1 MKGFKNVLE
10 LYRLD
15 WTRIFKNKLTFVLM
29 IALMF
34 IPSLY
39 AWFNIAA
46 LWDPYSNTGDI
57 KIAVYSDDQTATVMD
72 EEVNIGDTILENL
85 KDNDS
90 LGWQFV
96 DSKEELDKGVR
107 SGKYYAGIY
116 LPKTFSENLLSFVKG
131 DIKNPEIEY
140 SVNQKINAIAPKI
153 SDKGAGTIKDTI
165 SDEFVATVSKTL
177 MEVLNEVG
185 FNLDSNLP
193 SIKKITSKILT
204 VNDHLGDIDGYTKEV
219 LELNKKM
226 PEFKDKLKVA
236 NEFVGM
242 IPEVNQMTG
251 KVLELNKK
259 MPEIEQYGGL
269 VYQVQGKIP
278 EIQDAGR
285 QINKIDNDFGD
296 VVQMMDDAIVEAKK
310 GLGIIQDAQ
319 KELGKVNKLTIE
331 ANTLIDDTSKTLNK
345 ISKETLPKISESV
358 QTGIEIVQTISEGT
372 IKITDKLIQIV
383 DKNELTS
390 EEKNAI
396 YKELSALS
404 TRLEAQSEMI
414 QSIIETLVN
423 LQNLNGS
430 HNLDGI
436 IGQLQHTKSVV
447 DSANQRINYILDD
460 WENISS
466 SSESLKEALIEVNQL
481 AKAVN
486 DEASNINVS
495 AIQAEVDKLIAEAQA
510 VLATAGDIT
519 GSIIDNNLIG
529 RVDELMTSTSKT
541 INQAIAFLESYQKEL
556 PAIHKDIHAANELLN
571 GNMNLIINGINGGA
585 DFFTNDF
592 PLLKNK
598 MNQAANF
605 IQKDLPGVESDIQN
619 TMKMVNEK
627 APEFEKAMTAAVD
640 LINNDWPNIKNGIVK
655 ASDLIKKGEEDLDLE
670 ELVKYLKN
678 DANKES
684 DFISNPVKL
693 KQTDV
698 YPVPNYGSAST
709 PFYTALCLWVGA
721 VLFSSIASTK
731 FHLNSKQQQ
740 KYTKRQQFLAR
751 MMTYL
756 TVGFF
761 QALIVVLGNQWLL
774 GSYTKNPI
782 WNIIF
787 ALIIDLAFMMMV
799 YVLVALF
806 DNLGKGIAIIILVL
820 SISAGGGNFP
830 IEMSGPF
837 FRAIHPYIPFTHAV
851 NLLRE
856 SVGGIYWPTALKAM
870 SILISVTIAF
880 FVAGY
885 ILYPKSERLFKKISD
900 NIAEGHI
907 LH

>member
-204 VNDHLGDIDGYTKEV
+204 VNDHLDDIDGYTKEV

-226 PEFKDKLKVA
+226 PEFKDKLKTA

-319 KELGKVNKLTIE
+319 KV
-331 ANTLIDDTSKTLNK
+331 
-345 ISKETLPKISESV
+345 LPEV
-358 QTGIEIVQTISEGT
+358 
-372 IKITDKLIQIV
+372 
-383 DKNELTS
+383 NELTKTVNGMIPGLKES
-390 EEKNAI
+390 IKEIQDALPTIAKGVDESINIIKTVTLETQKITAALVKEI
-396 YKELSALS
+396 DDHELSEAQKEAIHAKLVSLS
-404 TRLEAQSEMI
+404 QKLEAQSDMI
-414 QSIIETLVN
+414 QGVIEL
-423 LQNLNGS
+423 LQNLQSITGS
-430 HNLDGI
+430 NQLDGAI
-436 IGQLQHTKSVV
+436 SQLQQVKNAV
-447 DSANQRINYILDD
+447 DQMQYDVNNILNNWGAISNSTAELKNALNRIN
-460 WENISS
+460 E
-466 SSESLKEALIEVNQL
+466 EANTIFNLVNSI
-481 AKAVN
+481 
-486 DEASNINVS
+486 DIN
-495 AIQAEVDKLIAEAQA
+495 AIQNNVDALLKDVQKALTEA
-510 VLATAGDIT
+510 GNIT
-519 GSIIDNNLIG
+519 GSIVDDNLIG

-605 IQKDLPGVESDIQN
+605 IQKDLPGVEADIQN

-731 FHLNSKQQQ
+731 FHLNSKQQK

>member
-319 KELGKVNKLTIE
+319 KVLPEVNELTKTVNGMIPELKESIKEIQDALPTIAKGVDESIEIIKTVTLETQKITEALVKEIEDHELSDTQKEAIKAKLVTLSDKLGAQSDMIQGVIELLQNLQSITGSNQLDGAISQLQQVKNAVDQMQYDVNNILNNWGAISNSTAELKNALNRINEE
-331 ANTLIDDTSKTLNK
+331 ANTIFNLVNSIDT
-345 ISKETLPKISESV
+345 
-358 QTGIEIVQTISEGT
+358 
-372 IKITDKLIQIV
+372 
-383 DKNELTS
+383 
-390 EEKNAI
+390 NAI
-396 YKELSALS
+396 QNNVDALLKDVQKAL
-404 TRLEAQSEMI
+404 TEAG
-414 QSIIETLVN
+414 N
-423 LQNLNGS
+423 
-430 HNLDGI
+430 
-436 IGQLQHTKSVV
+436 
-447 DSANQRINYILDD
+447 
-460 WENISS
+460 
-466 SSESLKEALIEVNQL
+466 
-481 AKAVN
+481 
-486 DEASNINVS
+486 
-495 AIQAEVDKLIAEAQA
+495 
-510 VLATAGDIT
+510 IT
-519 GSIIDNNLIG
+519 GSIVDDNLIG

-605 IQKDLPGVESDIQN
+605 IQKDSPGVETDIQN

-693 KQTDV
+693 KQSDV

-731 FHLNSKQQQ
+731 FHLNSKQQE

>member
-204 VNDHLGDIDGYTKEV
+204 VNDHLDDIDGYTKEV

-226 PEFKDKLKVA
+226 PEFKDKLKTA

-319 KELGKVNKLTIE
+319 KV
-331 ANTLIDDTSKTLNK
+331 
-345 ISKETLPKISESV
+345 LPEV
-358 QTGIEIVQTISEGT
+358 
-372 IKITDKLIQIV
+372 
-383 DKNELTS
+383 NELTRTVNGMIPGLKENIGTIQGALPDINGAIVES
-390 EEKNAI
+390 IGIIKSATIIIQNATTDLVNI
-396 YKELSALS
+396 IEGHELSEAQKEEIHTKLVSLS
-404 TRLEAQSEMI
+404 QKLEAQSDMI
-414 QSIIETLVN
+414 QGVIELLQN
-423 LQNLNGS
+423 LQNTTGS
-430 HNLDGI
+430 NQLEGAI
-436 IGQLQHTKSVV
+436 NQLQQVKNAVDQMGQDVNNILNNWGAISNSTADLKNALNRINEEAKAIFNLV
-447 DSANQRINYILDD
+447 DSIDTNAILNNVDAL
-460 WENISS
+460 
-466 SSESLKEALIEVNQL
+466 LKDVQKALTEAGN
-481 AKAVN
+481 
-486 DEASNINVS
+486 
-495 AIQAEVDKLIAEAQA
+495 
-510 VLATAGDIT
+510 IT
-519 GSIIDNNLIG
+519 GSIVDDNLVD

-731 FHLNSKQQQ
+731 FHLNSKQQK

>member
-319 KELGKVNKLTIE
+319 KVLPEVNELVKTVDEMEPKLQGIVQDLQAALPDINKAVEDSIKIIKSATIIIQNVTTDLVKIIEDTELSETQKDEIHTKLENLSQKLGTQSDMIQGVIELLQSLQSFNGSNQLEGAISQLQQIKNAVDQMQQNVNNLLNNWGAISNSTEELKNRLNHINEE
-331 ANTLIDDTSKTLNK
+331 ANNIYILVDGIDIKAIQNNVASILEDVQNALDK
-345 ISKETLPKISESV
+345 I
-358 QTGIEIVQTISEGT
+358 GN
-372 IKITDKLIQIV
+372 ITD
-383 DKNELTS
+383 
-390 EEKNAI
+390 
-396 YKELSALS
+396 
-404 TRLEAQSEMI
+404 
-414 QSIIETLVN
+414 SII
-423 LQNLNGS
+423 
-430 HNLDGI
+430 
-436 IGQLQHTKSVV
+436 
-447 DSANQRINYILDD
+447 ADD
-460 WENISS
+460 
-466 SSESLKEALIEVNQL
+466 LIKN
-481 AKAVN
+481 
-486 DEASNINVS
+486 
-495 AIQAEVDKLIAEAQA
+495 
-510 VLATAGDIT
+510 
-519 GSIIDNNLIG
+519 
-529 RVDELMTSTSKT
+529 VDELMTNTSET
-541 INQAIAFLESYQKEL
+541 INRVIAFLESYQKEL

-619 TMKMVNEK
+619 TMKTVNEK

-856 SVGGIYWPTALKAM
+856 SVGGIYWPTALKAI

>member
-319 KELGKVNKLTIE
+319 KVLPEVNELVKTVDEMEPKLQGIVQDLQAALPDINKAVEDSIKIIKSATIIIQNVTTDLVKIIEDTELSETQKDEIHTKLENLSQKLGTQSDMIQGVIELLQSLQSFNGSNQLEGAISQLQQIKNAVDQMQQNVNNLLNNWGAISNSTEELKNRLNHINEE
-331 ANTLIDDTSKTLNK
+331 ANNIYILVDGIDIKAIQNNVASILEDVQNALDK
-345 ISKETLPKISESV
+345 I
-358 QTGIEIVQTISEGT
+358 GN
-372 IKITDKLIQIV
+372 ITD
-383 DKNELTS
+383 
-390 EEKNAI
+390 
-396 YKELSALS
+396 
-404 TRLEAQSEMI
+404 
-414 QSIIETLVN
+414 SII
-423 LQNLNGS
+423 
-430 HNLDGI
+430 
-436 IGQLQHTKSVV
+436 
-447 DSANQRINYILDD
+447 ADD
-460 WENISS
+460 
-466 SSESLKEALIEVNQL
+466 LIKN
-481 AKAVN
+481 
-486 DEASNINVS
+486 
-495 AIQAEVDKLIAEAQA
+495 
-510 VLATAGDIT
+510 
-519 GSIIDNNLIG
+519 
-529 RVDELMTSTSKT
+529 VDELMTSTSKT

>member
-226 PEFKDKLKVA
+226 PEFKDKLKAA

-319 KELGKVNKLTIE
+319 KVLPEVNELTKTVNGMIPGLKESIKEIQDALPTIAKGVDESIEIIKTVTLETQKITEALVKEIEDHELSDTQKEAIKAKLVTLSDKLGAQSDMIQGVIELLQNLQSITDSNQLDGAISQLQQVKNAVDQMQYDVDSILNNWGTISNSTAELKNALNRINEE
-331 ANTLIDDTSKTLNK
+331 ANTIFNLVNSIDT
-345 ISKETLPKISESV
+345 
-358 QTGIEIVQTISEGT
+358 
-372 IKITDKLIQIV
+372 
-383 DKNELTS
+383 
-390 EEKNAI
+390 NAI
-396 YKELSALS
+396 QNNVDALLKDVQKAL
-404 TRLEAQSEMI
+404 TEAG
-414 QSIIETLVN
+414 N
-423 LQNLNGS
+423 
-430 HNLDGI
+430 
-436 IGQLQHTKSVV
+436 
-447 DSANQRINYILDD
+447 
-460 WENISS
+460 
-466 SSESLKEALIEVNQL
+466 
-481 AKAVN
+481 
-486 DEASNINVS
+486 
-495 AIQAEVDKLIAEAQA
+495 
-510 VLATAGDIT
+510 IT
-519 GSIIDNNLIG
+519 GSIVDDNLIG

-605 IQKDLPGVESDIQN
+605 IQKDLPGVETDIQN

-693 KQTDV
+693 KQSDV

-731 FHLNSKQQQ
+731 FHLNSKQQE

>member
-319 KELGKVNKLTIE
+319 KVLPEVNELVKTVDEMEPKLQGIVQDLQAALPDINKAVEDSIKIIKSATIIIQNVTTDLVKIIEDTELSETQKDEIHTKLENLSQKLGTQSDMIQGVIELLQSLQSFNGSNQLEGAISQLQQIKNAVDQMQQNVNNLLNNWGAISNSTEELKNRLNHINEE
-331 ANTLIDDTSKTLNK
+331 ANNIYILVDGIDIKAIQNNVASILEDVQNALDK
-345 ISKETLPKISESV
+345 I
-358 QTGIEIVQTISEGT
+358 GN
-372 IKITDKLIQIV
+372 ITD
-383 DKNELTS
+383 
-390 EEKNAI
+390 
-396 YKELSALS
+396 
-404 TRLEAQSEMI
+404 
-414 QSIIETLVN
+414 SII
-423 LQNLNGS
+423 
-430 HNLDGI
+430 
-436 IGQLQHTKSVV
+436 
-447 DSANQRINYILDD
+447 ADD
-460 WENISS
+460 
-466 SSESLKEALIEVNQL
+466 LIKN
-481 AKAVN
+481 
-486 DEASNINVS
+486 
-495 AIQAEVDKLIAEAQA
+495 
-510 VLATAGDIT
+510 
-519 GSIIDNNLIG
+519 
-529 RVDELMTSTSKT
+529 VDELMTSTSKT

-619 TMKMVNEK
+619 TMKTVNEK

-761 QALIVVLGNQWLL
+761 QALIVVMGNQWLL
-774 GSYTKNPI
+774 GAYTKNPI

>member
-204 VNDHLGDIDGYTKEV
+204 VNDHLDDIDGYTKEV

-226 PEFKDKLKVA
+226 PEFKDKLKTA

-319 KELGKVNKLTIE
+319 KVLPEVNELVKTVDEMEPKLQGIVQDLQAALPDINKAVEDSIKIIKSATIIIQNVTTDLVKIIEDTELSETQKDEIHTKLENLSQKLGTQSDMIQGVIELLQSLQSFNGSNQLEGAISQLQQIKNAVDQMQQNVNNLLNNWGAISNSTEELKNRLNHINEE
-331 ANTLIDDTSKTLNK
+331 ANNIYILVDGIDIKAIQNNVASILEDVQNALDK
-345 ISKETLPKISESV
+345 I
-358 QTGIEIVQTISEGT
+358 GN
-372 IKITDKLIQIV
+372 ITDSVIADDLI
-383 DKNELTS
+383 KN
-390 EEKNAI
+390 
-396 YKELSALS
+396 
-404 TRLEAQSEMI
+404 
-414 QSIIETLVN
+414 
-423 LQNLNGS
+423 
-430 HNLDGI
+430 
-436 IGQLQHTKSVV
+436 
-447 DSANQRINYILDD
+447 
-460 WENISS
+460 
-466 SSESLKEALIEVNQL
+466 
-481 AKAVN
+481 
-486 DEASNINVS
+486 
-495 AIQAEVDKLIAEAQA
+495 
-510 VLATAGDIT
+510 
-519 GSIIDNNLIG
+519 
-529 RVDELMTSTSKT
+529 VDELMTNTSET
-541 INQAIAFLESYQKEL
+541 INRAIAFLESYQKEL

>member
-319 KELGKVNKLTIE
+319 KVLPEVNELVKTVDEMEPKLQGIVQDLQAALPDINKAVEDSIKIIKSATIIIQNVTTDLVKIIEDTELSETQKDEIHTKLENLSQKLGTQSDMIQGVIELLQSLQSFNGSNQLEGAISQLQQIKNAVDQMQQNVNNLLNNWGAISNSTEELKNRLNHINEE
-331 ANTLIDDTSKTLNK
+331 ANNIYILVDGIDIKAIQNNVASILEDVQNALDK
-345 ISKETLPKISESV
+345 I
-358 QTGIEIVQTISEGT
+358 GN
-372 IKITDKLIQIV
+372 ITD
-383 DKNELTS
+383 
-390 EEKNAI
+390 
-396 YKELSALS
+396 
-404 TRLEAQSEMI
+404 
-414 QSIIETLVN
+414 SII
-423 LQNLNGS
+423 
-430 HNLDGI
+430 
-436 IGQLQHTKSVV
+436 
-447 DSANQRINYILDD
+447 ADD
-460 WENISS
+460 
-466 SSESLKEALIEVNQL
+466 LIKN
-481 AKAVN
+481 
-486 DEASNINVS
+486 
-495 AIQAEVDKLIAEAQA
+495 
-510 VLATAGDIT
+510 
-519 GSIIDNNLIG
+519 
-529 RVDELMTSTSKT
+529 VDELMTSTSKT

-605 IQKDLPGVESDIQN
+605 IQKDLPGVETDIQN

-761 QALIVVLGNQWLL
+761 QALIVVMGNQWLL
-774 GSYTKNPI
+774 GAYTKNPI

-856 SVGGIYWPTALKAM
+856 SVGGIYWPTALKAI

>member
-319 KELGKVNKLTIE
+319 KVLPEVNELTRTVNGMIPGLKESIKEIQNALPTIAKGVDESINIIKTVTLETQKITAALVKEIEDHELSEAQKEAIHAKLVSLSEKLGAQSDMIQGVIELLQNLQSITGSNQLDGAISQLQQVKNAVDQMQYDVNNILNNWGAISNSTAELKNALNRINEE
-331 ANTLIDDTSKTLNK
+331 ANTIFNLVNRIDT
-345 ISKETLPKISESV
+345 
-358 QTGIEIVQTISEGT
+358 
-372 IKITDKLIQIV
+372 
-383 DKNELTS
+383 
-390 EEKNAI
+390 NAI
-396 YKELSALS
+396 QNNVDALLKDVQKAL
-404 TRLEAQSEMI
+404 TEAG
-414 QSIIETLVN
+414 N
-423 LQNLNGS
+423 
-430 HNLDGI
+430 
-436 IGQLQHTKSVV
+436 
-447 DSANQRINYILDD
+447 
-460 WENISS
+460 
-466 SSESLKEALIEVNQL
+466 
-481 AKAVN
+481 
-486 DEASNINVS
+486 
-495 AIQAEVDKLIAEAQA
+495 
-510 VLATAGDIT
+510 IT
-519 GSIIDNNLIG
+519 GSIVDDNLID
-529 RVDELMTSTSKT
+529 RVDELMTNTSET
-541 INQAIAFLESYQKEL
+541 INRAIAFLESYQKEL

-619 TMKMVNEK
+619 TMKTVNEK

-774 GSYTKNPI
+774 GAYTKNPI

>member
-226 PEFKDKLKVA
+226 PEFKDKLKAA

-319 KELGKVNKLTIE
+319 KVLPEVNELTKTVNGMIPGLKESIKEIQDALPTIAKGVDESINIIKTVTLETQKITAVLVKEIEDHELSEAQKEAIHAKLVSLSEKLGAQSDMIQGVIELLQNLQSITGSNQLDGAISQLQQVKNAVDQMQYDVNNILNNWGAISNSTAELKNALNRINEE
-331 ANTLIDDTSKTLNK
+331 ANTIFNLVNSIDT
-345 ISKETLPKISESV
+345 
-358 QTGIEIVQTISEGT
+358 
-372 IKITDKLIQIV
+372 
-383 DKNELTS
+383 
-390 EEKNAI
+390 NAI
-396 YKELSALS
+396 QNNVDALLKDVQKAL
-404 TRLEAQSEMI
+404 TEAG
-414 QSIIETLVN
+414 N
-423 LQNLNGS
+423 
-430 HNLDGI
+430 
-436 IGQLQHTKSVV
+436 
-447 DSANQRINYILDD
+447 
-460 WENISS
+460 
-466 SSESLKEALIEVNQL
+466 
-481 AKAVN
+481 
-486 DEASNINVS
+486 
-495 AIQAEVDKLIAEAQA
+495 
-510 VLATAGDIT
+510 IT
-519 GSIIDNNLIG
+519 GSIVDDNLIG

-605 IQKDLPGVESDIQN
+605 IQKDLPGVETDIQN

-731 FHLNSKQQQ
+731 FHLNSKQQK

>member
-204 VNDHLGDIDGYTKEV
+204 VNDHLDDIDGYTKEV

-226 PEFKDKLKVA
+226 PEFKDKLKTA

-319 KELGKVNKLTIE
+319 KVLPEVNELVKTVDEMEPKLQGIVQDLQAALPDINKAVEDSIKIIKSATIIIQNVTTDLVKIIEDTELSETQKDEIHTKLENLSQKLGTQSDMIQGVIELLQSLQSFNRSNQLEGAISQLQQIKNAVDQMQQNVNNILNNWGAISNSTEELKNRLNHINEE
-331 ANTLIDDTSKTLNK
+331 ANNIYILVDGIDIKAIQNNVASILEDVQNALDK
-345 ISKETLPKISESV
+345 I
-358 QTGIEIVQTISEGT
+358 GN
-372 IKITDKLIQIV
+372 ITD
-383 DKNELTS
+383 
-390 EEKNAI
+390 
-396 YKELSALS
+396 
-404 TRLEAQSEMI
+404 
-414 QSIIETLVN
+414 SII
-423 LQNLNGS
+423 
-430 HNLDGI
+430 
-436 IGQLQHTKSVV
+436 
-447 DSANQRINYILDD
+447 ADD
-460 WENISS
+460 
-466 SSESLKEALIEVNQL
+466 LIKN
-481 AKAVN
+481 
-486 DEASNINVS
+486 
-495 AIQAEVDKLIAEAQA
+495 
-510 VLATAGDIT
+510 
-519 GSIIDNNLIG
+519 
-529 RVDELMTSTSKT
+529 VDELMTSTSKT

-585 DFFTNDF
+585 DFFRNDF

-605 IQKDLPGVESDIQN
+605 IQKDLPGVETDIQN

-731 FHLNSKQQQ
+731 FHLNSKQQK

>member
-226 PEFKDKLKVA
+226 PEFKDKLKAA

-319 KELGKVNKLTIE
+319 KV
-331 ANTLIDDTSKTLNK
+331 
-345 ISKETLPKISESV
+345 LPEV
-358 QTGIEIVQTISEGT
+358 
-372 IKITDKLIQIV
+372 
-383 DKNELTS
+383 NELTKTVNGMIPGLKENIGTIQGALPDINDAIVES
-390 EEKNAI
+390 IGIIKSATIIIQNATTDLVNI
-396 YKELSALS
+396 IEDHELSEAQKEEIHTKLVSLS
-404 TRLEAQSEMI
+404 QKLEAQSAMI
-414 QSIIETLVN
+414 QGVIELLQN
-423 LQNLNGS
+423 LQNTTGS
-430 HNLDGI
+430 NQLDGAI
-436 IGQLQHTKSVV
+436 SQLQQVKNVV
-447 DSANQRINYILDD
+447 DQMGQDVNNILNNWGTISNSTAELKNALNRIN
-460 WENISS
+460 E
-466 SSESLKEALIEVNQL
+466 EANTIFNLINSIDT
-481 AKAVN
+481 N
-486 DEASNINVS
+486 
-495 AIQAEVDKLIAEAQA
+495 AIQNNVDALLKDVQKALTEA
-510 VLATAGDIT
+510 GNIT
-519 GSIIDNNLIG
+519 GSIVDDNLIG

-605 IQKDLPGVESDIQN
+605 IQKDLPGVETDIQN

-693 KQTDV
+693 KQSDV

-731 FHLNSKQQQ
+731 FHLNSKQQE

>member
-204 VNDHLGDIDGYTKEV
+204 VNNHLGDIDGYTKEV

-319 KELGKVNKLTIE
+319 KVLPEVNELTRTVNGMIPGLKESIKEIQNALPTIAKGVDESINIIKTVTLETQKITAALVKEIEDHELSEAQKEAIHAKLVSLSEKLGAQSDMIQGVIELLQNLQSITGSNQLDGAISQLQQVKNAVDQMQYDVNNILNNWGAISNSTAELKNALNRINEE
-331 ANTLIDDTSKTLNK
+331 ANTIFNLVNRIDT
-345 ISKETLPKISESV
+345 
-358 QTGIEIVQTISEGT
+358 
-372 IKITDKLIQIV
+372 
-383 DKNELTS
+383 
-390 EEKNAI
+390 NAI
-396 YKELSALS
+396 QNNVDALLKDVQKAL
-404 TRLEAQSEMI
+404 TEAG
-414 QSIIETLVN
+414 N
-423 LQNLNGS
+423 
-430 HNLDGI
+430 
-436 IGQLQHTKSVV
+436 
-447 DSANQRINYILDD
+447 
-460 WENISS
+460 
-466 SSESLKEALIEVNQL
+466 
-481 AKAVN
+481 
-486 DEASNINVS
+486 
-495 AIQAEVDKLIAEAQA
+495 
-510 VLATAGDIT
+510 IT
-519 GSIIDNNLIG
+519 GSIVDDNLID
-529 RVDELMTSTSKT
+529 RVDELMTNTSKT

-605 IQKDLPGVESDIQN
+605 IQKDLPGVETDIQN

-761 QALIVVLGNQWLL
+761 QALIVVMGNQWLL
-774 GSYTKNPI
+774 GAYTKNPI

-856 SVGGIYWPTALKAM
+856 SVGGIYWPTALKAI

>member
-204 VNDHLGDIDGYTKEV
+204 VNDHLDDIDGYTKEV

-226 PEFKDKLKVA
+226 PEFKDKLKTA

-319 KELGKVNKLTIE
+319 KVLPEVNELTKTVNGMIPGLKESIKEIQNALPTIAKGVDESINIIKTVTLETQKITAALVKEIEDHELSEAQKEAIHAKLVSLSEKLGAQSDMIQGVIELLQNLQSITGSNQLDGAISQLQQVKNAVDQMQYDVNNILNNWGAISNSTAELKNTLNRINEE
-331 ANTLIDDTSKTLNK
+331 ANTIFNLVNSIDT
-345 ISKETLPKISESV
+345 
-358 QTGIEIVQTISEGT
+358 
-372 IKITDKLIQIV
+372 
-383 DKNELTS
+383 
-390 EEKNAI
+390 NAI
-396 YKELSALS
+396 QNNVDALLKDVQKAL
-404 TRLEAQSEMI
+404 TEAG
-414 QSIIETLVN
+414 N
-423 LQNLNGS
+423 
-430 HNLDGI
+430 
-436 IGQLQHTKSVV
+436 
-447 DSANQRINYILDD
+447 
-460 WENISS
+460 
-466 SSESLKEALIEVNQL
+466 
-481 AKAVN
+481 
-486 DEASNINVS
+486 
-495 AIQAEVDKLIAEAQA
+495 
-510 VLATAGDIT
+510 IT
-519 GSIIDNNLIG
+519 GSIVDDNLID
-529 RVDELMTSTSKT
+529 RVNKLMTSTSKT

-761 QALIVVLGNQWLL
+761 QALIVVMGNQWLL
-774 GSYTKNPI
+774 GAYTKNPI

-856 SVGGIYWPTALKAM
+856 SVGGIYWPTALKAI

-880 FVAGY
+880 FVVGY

>member
-319 KELGKVNKLTIE
+319 KVLPEVNELTRTVNGMIPGLKESIKEIQNALPTIAKGVDESINIIKTVTLETQKITAALVKEIEDHELSEAQKEAIHAKLVSLSEKLGAQSDMIQGVIELLQNLQSITGSNQLDGAISQLQQVKNAVDQMQYDVNNILNNWGAISNSTAELKNALNRINEE
-331 ANTLIDDTSKTLNK
+331 ANTIFNLVNRIDT
-345 ISKETLPKISESV
+345 
-358 QTGIEIVQTISEGT
+358 
-372 IKITDKLIQIV
+372 
-383 DKNELTS
+383 
-390 EEKNAI
+390 NAI
-396 YKELSALS
+396 QNNVDALLKDVQKAL
-404 TRLEAQSEMI
+404 TEAG
-414 QSIIETLVN
+414 N
-423 LQNLNGS
+423 
-430 HNLDGI
+430 
-436 IGQLQHTKSVV
+436 
-447 DSANQRINYILDD
+447 
-460 WENISS
+460 
-466 SSESLKEALIEVNQL
+466 
-481 AKAVN
+481 
-486 DEASNINVS
+486 
-495 AIQAEVDKLIAEAQA
+495 
-510 VLATAGDIT
+510 IT
-519 GSIIDNNLIG
+519 GSIVDDNLID
-529 RVDELMTSTSKT
+529 RVDELMTNTSKT

-605 IQKDLPGVESDIQN
+605 IQKDLPGVKSDIQN
-619 TMKMVNEK
+619 TMKTVNEK

-774 GSYTKNPI
+774 GAYTKNPI

-856 SVGGIYWPTALKAM
+856 SVGGIYWPTALKAI

-880 FVAGY
+880 FVVGY

>member
-1 MKGFKNVLE
+1 
-10 LYRLD
+10 
-15 WTRIFKNKLTFVLM
+15 
-29 IALMF
+29 
-34 IPSLY
+34 
-39 AWFNIAA
+39 
-46 LWDPYSNTGDI
+46 
-57 KIAVYSDDQTATVMD
+57 
-72 EEVNIGDTILENL
+72 
-85 KDNDS
+85 
-90 LGWQFV
+90 
-96 DSKEELDKGVR
+96 
-107 SGKYYAGIY
+107 
-116 LPKTFSENLLSFVKG
+116 
-131 DIKNPEIEY
+131 
-140 SVNQKINAIAPKI
+140 
-153 SDKGAGTIKDTI
+153 
-165 SDEFVATVSKTL
+165 
-177 MEVLNEVG
+177 
-185 FNLDSNLP
+185 
-193 SIKKITSKILT
+193 
-204 VNDHLGDIDGYTKEV
+204 
-219 LELNKKM
+219 M
-226 PEFKDKLKVA
+226 PEFKDKLKTA

-319 KELGKVNKLTIE
+319 KV
-331 ANTLIDDTSKTLNK
+331 
-345 ISKETLPKISESV
+345 LPEV
-358 QTGIEIVQTISEGT
+358 
-372 IKITDKLIQIV
+372 
-383 DKNELTS
+383 NELTKTVNGMIPGLKES
-390 EEKNAI
+390 IKEIQDALPTIAKGVDESINIIKTVTLETQKITAALVKEI
-396 YKELSALS
+396 DDHELSEAQKEAIHAKLVSLS
-404 TRLEAQSEMI
+404 QKLEAQSDMI
-414 QSIIETLVN
+414 QGVIEL
-423 LQNLNGS
+423 LQNLQSITGS
-430 HNLDGI
+430 NQLDGAI
-436 IGQLQHTKSVV
+436 SQLQQVKNAV
-447 DSANQRINYILDD
+447 DQMQYDVNNILNNWGAISNSTAELKNALNRIN
-460 WENISS
+460 E
-466 SSESLKEALIEVNQL
+466 EANTIFNLVNSI
-481 AKAVN
+481 
-486 DEASNINVS
+486 DIN
-495 AIQAEVDKLIAEAQA
+495 AIQNNVDALLKDVQKALTEA
-510 VLATAGDIT
+510 GNIT
-519 GSIIDNNLIG
+519 GSIVDDNLIG

-605 IQKDLPGVESDIQN
+605 IQKDLPGVEADIQN

-731 FHLNSKQQQ
+731 FHLNSKQQK

>member
-319 KELGKVNKLTIE
+319 KVLPEVNELTRTVNGMIPGLKESIKEIQNALPTIAKGVDESINIIKTVTLETQKITAALVKEIEDHELSEAQKEAIHAKLVSLSEKLGAQSDMIQGVIELLQNLQSITGSNQLDGAISQLQQVKNAVDQMQYDVNNILNNWGAISNSTAELKNALNRINEE
-331 ANTLIDDTSKTLNK
+331 ANTIFNLVNRIDT
-345 ISKETLPKISESV
+345 
-358 QTGIEIVQTISEGT
+358 
-372 IKITDKLIQIV
+372 
-383 DKNELTS
+383 
-390 EEKNAI
+390 NAI
-396 YKELSALS
+396 QNNVDALLKDVQKAL
-404 TRLEAQSEMI
+404 TEAG
-414 QSIIETLVN
+414 N
-423 LQNLNGS
+423 
-430 HNLDGI
+430 
-436 IGQLQHTKSVV
+436 
-447 DSANQRINYILDD
+447 
-460 WENISS
+460 
-466 SSESLKEALIEVNQL
+466 
-481 AKAVN
+481 
-486 DEASNINVS
+486 
-495 AIQAEVDKLIAEAQA
+495 
-510 VLATAGDIT
+510 IT
-519 GSIIDNNLIG
+519 GSIVDDNLID
-529 RVDELMTSTSKT
+529 RVDELMTNTSKT

-619 TMKMVNEK
+619 TMKTVNEK

-774 GSYTKNPI
+774 GAYTKNPI

>member
-204 VNDHLGDIDGYTKEV
+204 VNDHLDDIDGYTKEV

-226 PEFKDKLKVA
+226 PEFKDKLKTA

-319 KELGKVNKLTIE
+319 KVLPEVNELTKTVNGMIPGLKESIKGIQDALPTIAKGVDKSIEIIKTVTLETQKITAALVKEIEDHELSEAQKEAIHAKLVSLSEKLGAQSDMIQGVIELLQNLQSITGSNQLDGAISQLQQVKNAVDQMQYDVNNILNNWGAISNSTAELKNALNRINEE
-331 ANTLIDDTSKTLNK
+331 ANTIFNLVNSIDT
-345 ISKETLPKISESV
+345 
-358 QTGIEIVQTISEGT
+358 
-372 IKITDKLIQIV
+372 
-383 DKNELTS
+383 
-390 EEKNAI
+390 NAI
-396 YKELSALS
+396 QNNVDALLKDVQKAL
-404 TRLEAQSEMI
+404 TEAG
-414 QSIIETLVN
+414 N
-423 LQNLNGS
+423 
-430 HNLDGI
+430 
-436 IGQLQHTKSVV
+436 
-447 DSANQRINYILDD
+447 
-460 WENISS
+460 
-466 SSESLKEALIEVNQL
+466 
-481 AKAVN
+481 
-486 DEASNINVS
+486 
-495 AIQAEVDKLIAEAQA
+495 
-510 VLATAGDIT
+510 IT
-519 GSIIDNNLIG
+519 GSIVDDNLIG

-605 IQKDLPGVESDIQN
+605 IQKDLPGVETDIQN

-731 FHLNSKQQQ
+731 FHLNSKQQK

>member
-319 KELGKVNKLTIE
+319 KVLPEVNELVKTVDEMEPKLQGIVQDLQAALPDINKAVEDSIKIIKSATIIIQNVTTDLVKIIEDTELSETQKDEIHTKLENLSQKLGTQSDMIQGVIELLQSLQSFNGSNQLEGAISQLQQIKNAVDQMQQNVNNLLNNWGAISNSTEELKNRLNHINEE
-331 ANTLIDDTSKTLNK
+331 ANNIYILVDGIDIKAIQNNVASILEDVQNALDK
-345 ISKETLPKISESV
+345 I
-358 QTGIEIVQTISEGT
+358 GN
-372 IKITDKLIQIV
+372 ITD
-383 DKNELTS
+383 
-390 EEKNAI
+390 
-396 YKELSALS
+396 
-404 TRLEAQSEMI
+404 
-414 QSIIETLVN
+414 SII
-423 LQNLNGS
+423 
-430 HNLDGI
+430 
-436 IGQLQHTKSVV
+436 
-447 DSANQRINYILDD
+447 ADD
-460 WENISS
+460 
-466 SSESLKEALIEVNQL
+466 LIKN
-481 AKAVN
+481 
-486 DEASNINVS
+486 
-495 AIQAEVDKLIAEAQA
+495 
-510 VLATAGDIT
+510 
-519 GSIIDNNLIG
+519 
-529 RVDELMTSTSKT
+529 VDELMTSTSKT

-619 TMKMVNEK
+619 TMKTVNEK

-774 GSYTKNPI
+774 GAYTKNPI

>member
-319 KELGKVNKLTIE
+319 KVLPEVNELVKTVDEMEPKLQRIVQDLQAALPDINKAVEDSIKIIKSATIIIQNVTTDLVKIIEDTELSETQKDEIHTKLENLSQKLGTQSDMIQGVIELLQSLQSFNRSNQLEGAISQLQQIKNAVDQMQQNVNNILNNWGAISNSTEELKNRLNHINEE
-331 ANTLIDDTSKTLNK
+331 ANNIYILVDGIDIKAIQNNVASILEDVQNALDK
-345 ISKETLPKISESV
+345 I
-358 QTGIEIVQTISEGT
+358 GN
-372 IKITDKLIQIV
+372 ITD
-383 DKNELTS
+383 
-390 EEKNAI
+390 
-396 YKELSALS
+396 
-404 TRLEAQSEMI
+404 
-414 QSIIETLVN
+414 SII
-423 LQNLNGS
+423 
-430 HNLDGI
+430 
-436 IGQLQHTKSVV
+436 
-447 DSANQRINYILDD
+447 ADD
-460 WENISS
+460 
-466 SSESLKEALIEVNQL
+466 LIKN
-481 AKAVN
+481 
-486 DEASNINVS
+486 
-495 AIQAEVDKLIAEAQA
+495 
-510 VLATAGDIT
+510 
-519 GSIIDNNLIG
+519 
-529 RVDELMTSTSKT
+529 VDELMTNTSET
-541 INQAIAFLESYQKEL
+541 INRAIAFLESYQKEL

-619 TMKMVNEK
+619 TMKTVNEK

-761 QALIVVLGNQWLL
+761 QALIVVMGNQWLL
-774 GSYTKNPI
+774 GAYTKNPI

>member
-204 VNDHLGDIDGYTKEV
+204 VNDHLDDIDGYTKEV

-226 PEFKDKLKVA
+226 PEFKDKLKTA

-319 KELGKVNKLTIE
+319 KVLPEVNELTKTVNGMIPGLKESIKEIQDALPTIAKGVDESINIIKTVTLETQKITAALVKEIEDHELSEAQKEAIHAKLVSLSEKLGAQSDMIQGVIELLQNLQSITGSNQLDGAISQLQQVKNAVDQMQYDVNNILNNWGAISNSTAELKNALNRINEE
-331 ANTLIDDTSKTLNK
+331 ANTIFNLVNSIDT
-345 ISKETLPKISESV
+345 
-358 QTGIEIVQTISEGT
+358 
-372 IKITDKLIQIV
+372 
-383 DKNELTS
+383 
-390 EEKNAI
+390 NAI
-396 YKELSALS
+396 QNNVDALLKDVQKAL
-404 TRLEAQSEMI
+404 TEAG
-414 QSIIETLVN
+414 N
-423 LQNLNGS
+423 
-430 HNLDGI
+430 
-436 IGQLQHTKSVV
+436 
-447 DSANQRINYILDD
+447 
-460 WENISS
+460 
-466 SSESLKEALIEVNQL
+466 
-481 AKAVN
+481 
-486 DEASNINVS
+486 
-495 AIQAEVDKLIAEAQA
+495 
-510 VLATAGDIT
+510 IT
-519 GSIIDNNLIG
+519 GSIVDDNLIG

-605 IQKDLPGVESDIQN
+605 IQKDLPGVEADIQN

-731 FHLNSKQQQ
+731 FHLNSKQQK

>member
-204 VNDHLGDIDGYTKEV
+204 VNDHLDDIDGYTKEV

-226 PEFKDKLKVA
+226 PEFKDKLKTA

-319 KELGKVNKLTIE
+319 KVLPEVNELTRTVNGMIPGLKESIKEIQDALPTIAKGVDESINIIKTVTLETQKITAALVKEIEDHELSEAQKEAIHAKLVSLSEKLGAQSDMIQGVIELLQNLQSITGSNQLDGAISQLQQVKNAVDQMQYDVNNILNNWGAISNSTAELKNALNRINEE
-331 ANTLIDDTSKTLNK
+331 ANTIFNLVNSIDT
-345 ISKETLPKISESV
+345 
-358 QTGIEIVQTISEGT
+358 
-372 IKITDKLIQIV
+372 
-383 DKNELTS
+383 
-390 EEKNAI
+390 NAI
-396 YKELSALS
+396 QNNVDALLKDVQKAL
-404 TRLEAQSEMI
+404 TEAG
-414 QSIIETLVN
+414 N
-423 LQNLNGS
+423 
-430 HNLDGI
+430 
-436 IGQLQHTKSVV
+436 
-447 DSANQRINYILDD
+447 
-460 WENISS
+460 
-466 SSESLKEALIEVNQL
+466 
-481 AKAVN
+481 
-486 DEASNINVS
+486 
-495 AIQAEVDKLIAEAQA
+495 
-510 VLATAGDIT
+510 IT
-519 GSIIDNNLIG
+519 GSIVDDNLIG

-605 IQKDLPGVESDIQN
+605 IQKDLPGVETDIQN

-731 FHLNSKQQQ
+731 FHLNSKQQK

>member
-259 MPEIEQYGGL
+259 IPEIEQYGGL

-319 KELGKVNKLTIE
+319 KVLPEVNELTRTVNGMIPGLKESIKEIQNALPTIAKGVDESINIIKTVTLETQKITAALVKEIEDHELSEAQKEAIHAKLVSLSEKLGAQSDMIQGVIELLQNLQSITGSNQLDGAISQLQQVKNAVDQMQYDVNNILNNWGAISNSTAELKNALNRINEE
-331 ANTLIDDTSKTLNK
+331 ANTIFNLVNRIDT
-345 ISKETLPKISESV
+345 
-358 QTGIEIVQTISEGT
+358 
-372 IKITDKLIQIV
+372 
-383 DKNELTS
+383 
-390 EEKNAI
+390 NAI
-396 YKELSALS
+396 QNNVDALLKDVQKAL
-404 TRLEAQSEMI
+404 TEAG
-414 QSIIETLVN
+414 N
-423 LQNLNGS
+423 
-430 HNLDGI
+430 
-436 IGQLQHTKSVV
+436 
-447 DSANQRINYILDD
+447 
-460 WENISS
+460 
-466 SSESLKEALIEVNQL
+466 
-481 AKAVN
+481 
-486 DEASNINVS
+486 
-495 AIQAEVDKLIAEAQA
+495 
-510 VLATAGDIT
+510 IT
-519 GSIIDNNLIG
+519 GSIVDDNLID
-529 RVDELMTSTSKT
+529 RVDELMTNTSET
-541 INQAIAFLESYQKEL
+541 INRAIAFLESYQKEL

-605 IQKDLPGVESDIQN
+605 IQKDLPGVETDIQN

-774 GSYTKNPI
+774 GAYTKNPI

>member
-319 KELGKVNKLTIE
+319 KVLPEVNELTRTVNGMIPGLKESIKEIQNALPTIAKGVDESINIIKTVTLETQKITAALVKEIEDHELSEAQKEAIHAKLVSLSEKLGAQSDMIQGVIELLQNLQSITGSNQLDGAISQLQQVKNAVDQMQYDVNNILNNWGAISNSTAELKNALNRINEE
-331 ANTLIDDTSKTLNK
+331 ANTIFNLVNRIDT
-345 ISKETLPKISESV
+345 
-358 QTGIEIVQTISEGT
+358 
-372 IKITDKLIQIV
+372 
-383 DKNELTS
+383 
-390 EEKNAI
+390 NAI
-396 YKELSALS
+396 QNNVDALLKDVQKAL
-404 TRLEAQSEMI
+404 TEAG
-414 QSIIETLVN
+414 N
-423 LQNLNGS
+423 
-430 HNLDGI
+430 
-436 IGQLQHTKSVV
+436 
-447 DSANQRINYILDD
+447 
-460 WENISS
+460 
-466 SSESLKEALIEVNQL
+466 
-481 AKAVN
+481 
-486 DEASNINVS
+486 
-495 AIQAEVDKLIAEAQA
+495 
-510 VLATAGDIT
+510 IT
-519 GSIIDNNLIG
+519 GSIVDDNLID
-529 RVDELMTSTSKT
+529 RVDELMTNTSKT

-605 IQKDLPGVESDIQN
+605 IQKDLPGVETDIQN

-774 GSYTKNPI
+774 GAYTKNPI

>member
-319 KELGKVNKLTIE
+319 KVLPEVNELVKTVDEMEPKLQGIVQDLQAALPDINKALEYSIKIIKPATIIIQNVTTDLVKIIEDTELSETQKDEIHTKLENLSQKLDTQSDMIQGVIELLQSIQSFNGSNQLEGAISQLQQIKNAVDQMQQNVNNLLNNWGAISNSTEELKNRLNHINEE
-331 ANTLIDDTSKTLNK
+331 ANNIYILVDGIDIKAIQNNVASILEDVQNALDK
-345 ISKETLPKISESV
+345 I
-358 QTGIEIVQTISEGT
+358 GN
-372 IKITDKLIQIV
+372 ITD
-383 DKNELTS
+383 
-390 EEKNAI
+390 
-396 YKELSALS
+396 
-404 TRLEAQSEMI
+404 
-414 QSIIETLVN
+414 SII
-423 LQNLNGS
+423 
-430 HNLDGI
+430 
-436 IGQLQHTKSVV
+436 
-447 DSANQRINYILDD
+447 ADD
-460 WENISS
+460 
-466 SSESLKEALIEVNQL
+466 LIKN
-481 AKAVN
+481 
-486 DEASNINVS
+486 
-495 AIQAEVDKLIAEAQA
+495 
-510 VLATAGDIT
+510 
-519 GSIIDNNLIG
+519 
-529 RVDELMTSTSKT
+529 VDELMTSTSKT

-856 SVGGIYWPTALKAM
+856 SVGGIYWPTALKAI